1 MTIRVLFLGEG
12 TSDSGIIPQIEV
24 VAARL
29 GVDIAVTDPDLGRLP
44 KPPGRAVSD
53 KLRAVLDIDGEYELI
68 AVHRDADRDGR
79 QARLAEIV
87 SAIRAH
93 APGTAHAAIVPVR
106 MTEAWLLMDEVEL
119 RTVAGNPNGRIG
131 LNLPSPNRVESVPDP
146 KSVLKE
152 KLALASGLSGR
163 KLEKFNQRFSQHRR
177 LLLERIDPFGP
188 IADVPSWQHFV
199 ADMESGLQSA
209 CGSVH

>member
-1 MTIRVLFLGEG
+1 MTVRVLFLGEG
-12 TSDSGIIPQIEV
+12 TSDGGIIPQIEV
-24 VAARL
+24 IAARL
-29 GVDIAVTDPDLGRLP
+29 GIDIAVTDPDLSRLP

-79 QARLAEIV
+79 QVRLTEIAT
-87 SAIRAH
+87 AIQTH

-106 MTEAWLLMDEVEL
+106 MTEAWLLMDEAEL
-119 RTVAGNPNGRIG
+119 RTIAGNPNGKMR
-131 LNLPSPNRVESVPDP
+131 LSLPSPNKVESVPDP
-146 KSVLKE
+146 KTVLKE

-177 LLLERIDPFGP
+177 LLLERIDPSGP
-188 IADVPSWQHFV
+188 ITDVSSWQHFI
-199 ADMESGLQSA
+199 ADMETGLKSA
-209 CGSVH
+209 GRSMS